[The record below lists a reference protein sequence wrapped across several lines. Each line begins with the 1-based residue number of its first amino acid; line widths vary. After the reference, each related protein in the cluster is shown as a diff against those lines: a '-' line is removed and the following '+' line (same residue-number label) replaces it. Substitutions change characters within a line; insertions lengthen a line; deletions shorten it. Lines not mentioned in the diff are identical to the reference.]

1 MPIASLSRFTVPI
14 SGSQASTTQ
23 GLLMPKLKYRF
34 RVTLDSFGVPGQPS
48 TELTKQVMNVSRPEV
63 SFEEIKLPVY
73 NSTVKL
79 LGKHNFADAKLTIRD
94 DASGIVSRKVGEQL
108 QKQFDFF
115 EQSGAASGI
124 DYKFRMRVEI
134 LDGGNGA
141 FEPVTLESFEFL
153 GCFIKQATYQGGDY
167 NDATNPMDIAL
178 TITYDN
184 AIQLD
189 APGGAASGIGIDVGR
204 VVRPAGAQ
212 GLSTGG

>member
-1 MPIASLSRFTVPI
+1 MPIASLNRFTVPL
-14 SGSQASTTQ
+14 SATQAATTQ

-34 RVTLDSFGVPGQPS
+34 RVTLDQFGVGGTPS
-48 TELTKQVMNVSRPEV
+48 TELTKQVMNVTRPEV

-73 NSTVKL
+73 NSTVKI
-79 LGKHNFADAKLTIRD
+79 LGKHSFADAKLTLRD
-94 DASGIVSRKVGEQL
+94 DASGVVSRKVGEQL

-115 EQSGAASGI
+115 EQSGAASAI

-153 GCFIKQATYQGGDY
+153 GCFVKQATYQGGDY
-167 NDATNPMDIAL
+167 NSNDPMDISL

-184 AIQLD
+184 AIQLES
-189 APGGAASGIGIDVGR
+189 PGGTASGIGLEVGR
-204 VVRPAGAQ
+204 TVRPVGAQ
-212 GLSTGG
+212 GLATG

>member
-1 MPIASLSRFTVPI
+1 MPIASLNRFTVPL
-14 SGSQASTTQ
+14 SATQAATTQ
-23 GLLMPKLKYRF
+23 GMLMPKLKYRF
-34 RVTLDSFGVPGQPS
+34 RVTLDQFGVGGAPA

-73 NSTVKL
+73 NSTVKIA
-79 LGKHNFADAKLTIRD
+79 GKHSFADAKLTVRD
-94 DASGIVSRKVGEQL
+94 DASGVVSKKIGEQL

-115 EQSGAASGI
+115 EQSGAASAI

-153 GCFIKQATYQGGDY
+153 GCYIKQATYQGGDY
-167 NDATNPMDIAL
+167 ADATNPMDIAL

-184 AIQLD
+184 AIQLEG
-189 APGGAASGIGIDVGR
+189 PGGAASGIGLDVGR
-204 VVRPAGAQ
+204 VVRPYGAQ
-212 GLSTGG
+212 GLTTG

>member
-1 MPIASLSRFTVPI
+1 MPIASLSRFTVPL
-14 SGSQASTTQ
+14 SGSQAASTQ

-34 RVTLDSFGVPGQPS
+34 RVTLDSFGVAGTPS

-94 DASGIVSRKVGEQL
+94 DASGVVSRKVGEQL

-124 DYKFRMRVEI
+124 DYKFRMRVEM

-189 APGGAASGIGIDVGR
+189 APGGAASGIGLDVGR
-204 VVRPAGAQ
+204 VVRAAGAQ
-212 GLSTGG
+212 GLATG

>member
-1 MPIASLSRFTVPI
+1 
-14 SGSQASTTQ
+14 
-23 GLLMPKLKYRF
+23 MPKLKYRF
-34 RVTLDSFGVPGQPS
+34 RVTLDSFGVGGTPS

-94 DASGIVSRKVGEQL
+94 DASGVVSRKVGEQL

-124 DYKFRMRVEI
+124 DYKFRMRVEM

-167 NDATNPMDIAL
+167 ADATNPMDIAL

-189 APGGAASGIGIDVGR
+189 APGGAASGIGLDVGR

-212 GLSTGG
+212 GLATGG

>member
-34 RVTLDSFGVPGQPS
+34 RVTLDSFGVPGQPT

-63 SFEEIKLPVY
+63 TFEEIKLPVY

-94 DASGIVSRKVGEQL
+94 DASGVVSRKVGEQL

-124 DYKFRMRVEI
+124 DYKFRMRVEM

-153 GCFIKQATYQGGDY
+153 GCFIKTATYQGGDY
-167 NDATNPMDIAL
+167 SDATNPMDIAL

-212 GLSTGG
+212 GLTTG